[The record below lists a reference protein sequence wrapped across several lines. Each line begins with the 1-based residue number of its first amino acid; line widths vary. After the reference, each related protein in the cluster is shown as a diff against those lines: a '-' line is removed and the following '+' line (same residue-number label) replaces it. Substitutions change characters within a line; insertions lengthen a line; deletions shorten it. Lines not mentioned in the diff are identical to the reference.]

1 MYYYYSKTRKNIF
14 GIYLMYTYIN
24 KDELNDFIKSDTYFP
39 FPIVENNVVRSM
51 TRYERVKAGLEF
63 LNIGEYVNDSTK
75 EVILDPTNPNAST
88 SVGSTVTNITNNVNN
103 STTINTTIV
112 NNMIDERV
120 LKIVEDVG
128 ALKYAVDDMK
138 DLDTQVFEVALN
150 LNKVQSDLTTLGS
163 KLSSLPVGSIIA
175 SFDPTTPESFILCD
189 GSLIDVLTFNS
200 LHKKI
205 GFTYGRNAD
214 DTRFR
219 VPDLRGEFLRGTDL
233 GRGVD
238 SNRNLGSNQGFDWKG
253 FYMMNTRQNSY
264 DYNHNSE
271 YHGKSTTTFIGKT
284 FTGGWSA
291 PAGAT
296 GTMWDSSEIRP
307 RNVAVNYYIKY

>member
-14 GIYLMYTYIN
+14 GIHLTYIYIN
-24 KDELNDFIKSDTYFP
+24 KDEINDFIKSDIYFP
-39 FPIVENNVVRSM
+39 FPIVENDIIRSM

-75 EVILDPTNPNAST
+75 EVILDPSNPNAST
-88 SVGSTVTNITNNVNN
+88 TVGITVTNITNNIDN
-103 STTINTTIV
+103 STTINNTIV

-120 LKIVEDVG
+120 IDIIEDV
-128 ALKYAVDDMK
+128 AVLKYSVS
-138 DLDTQVFEVALN
+138 N
-150 LNKVQSDLTTLGS
+150 LKA
-163 KLSSLPVGSIIA
+163 LPVGSIIA
-175 SFDPTTPESFILCD
+175 SFDPTTPEGFILCD
-189 GSLIDVLTFNS
+189 GSLIDVLTFNQ
-200 LHKKI
+200 LHNKI
-205 GFTYGRNAD
+205 GFTYGRNVD

-233 GRGVD
+233 GRGID
-238 SNRNLGSNQGFDWKG
+238 SNRSLGTFQDYDWKG
-253 FYMMNTRQNSY
+253 YYMANTRQNSY
-264 DYNHNSE
+264 DYNHGAE